1 MGRYYESETG
11 RSGKFALCRQP
22 STDPENFFGMEEM
35 QPNEITYTM
44 EKDNYDMVKKKVD
57 SLYDQLKVPKE
68 ERIYYM
74 KKDGEEEEKLL
85 DLFDK
90 YAYKKVNNAEVK
102 RYNKIDGFEHQTYYC
117 EEKNKTIIDVIE
129 DSALYCSRV
138 RLGLVILSDLQ
149 DDGYCELRAE
159 L

>member
-11 RSGKFALCRQP
+11 RSGKFALCRQQ
-22 STDPENFFGMEEM
+22 STDPGNFFGMEEM
-35 QPNEITYTM
+35 QPNEITYTLD
-44 EKDNYDMVKKKVD
+44 KDNYDMVKKKVD
-57 SLYDQLKVPKE
+57 SLYDQLKIPKE
-68 ERIYYM
+68 ERIYYL
-74 KKDGEEEEKLL
+74 KKDNEDELGDLL
-85 DLFDK
+85 EK
-90 YAYKKVNNAEVK
+90 YAYRKVNNAEIK

-117 EEKNKTIIDVIE
+117 EEKNKTIIDVLE
-129 DSALYCSRV
+129 GAGLCCSRV

>member
-11 RSGKFALCRQP
+11 RSGKFALGKQP
-22 STDPENFFGMEEM
+22 STDPGNFFGMEELE
-35 QPNEITYTM
+35 PNEITYVL
-44 EKDNYDMVKKKVD
+44 EKDNYDMVKEKVD
-57 SLYDQLKVPKE
+57 SLYDQLKVPKK
-68 ERIYYM
+68 ERIYYI
-74 KKDGEEEEKLL
+74 KKEGEKDKIS

-117 EEKNKTIIDVIE
+117 EEKNKTIIDVFE
-129 DSALYCSRV
+129 GAGLCCSRV

>member
-1 MGRYYESETG
+1 MGRFYESETG
-11 RSGKFALCRQP
+11 RSGKFTLCRQP
-22 STDPENFFGMEEM
+22 STDPGDFFGMEEM

-44 EKDNYDMVKKKVD
+44 EKDNYDMVKEKVD
-57 SLYDQLKVPKE
+57 SLYDQLKVPNEK
-68 ERIYYM
+68 RIYYL
-74 KKDGEEEEKLL
+74 KKDDEEKKLL

>member
-11 RSGKFALCRQP
+11 RGGKFALGKQP
-22 STDPENFFGMEEM
+22 STDPGDFFDMEE
-35 QPNEITYTM
+35 QEPNEITYTLD
-44 EKDNYDMVKKKVD
+44 ESNKDMVKKKVD
-57 SLYDQLKVPKE
+57 SLYDKLKVPKE

-74 KKDGEEEEKLL
+74 KKEGGKEKIL

-102 RYNKIDGFEHQTYYC
+102 RYNKIDGFDHETYYC
-117 EEKNKTIIDVIE
+117 EEKNKTIIDAIE
-129 DSALYCSRV
+129 GAGLCCSRV

>member
-11 RSGKFALCRQP
+11 RSGKFALGKQP
-22 STDPENFFGMEEM
+22 SADPGNFFGMEEM
-35 QPNEITYTM
+35 QPNEIIYM
-44 EKDNYDMVKKKVD
+44 LEKDNYDMVKKKVD
-57 SLYDQLKVPKE
+57 GLYDKLKIPKE
-68 ERIYYM
+68 ERIYYL
-74 KKDGEEEEKLL
+74 KKDEEDKLG
-85 DLFDK
+85 DLLWK

-117 EEKNKTIIDVIE
+117 EEKNKTIIDMFE
-129 DSALYCSRV
+129 DAGLCCSRV

-149 DDGYCELRAE
+149 DDDYCELRAE

>member
-1 MGRYYESETG
+1 MGRYFESETG
-11 RSGKFALCRQP
+11 RSGKFALGKQP
-22 STDPENFFGMEEM
+22 STDPGDFFGMEEM
-35 QPNEITYTM
+35 EPNEITYTL
-44 EKDNYDMVKKKVD
+44 EKDNYDMVKNKVD
-57 SLYDQLKVPKE
+57 SLYDKLKVPKE

-74 KKDGEEEEKLL
+74 KKEGGEEKML

-129 DSALYCSRV
+129 NSALYCSRV

>member
-1 MGRYYESETG
+1 MGRYFESETG
-11 RSGKFALCRQP
+11 RSGKFALGRQP
-22 STDPENFFGMEEM
+22 STDPSDFFGMEEM

-74 KKDGEEEEKLL
+74 KKDVEEEELL

>member
-11 RSGKFALCRQP
+11 RSGKFALGKQP
-22 STDPENFFGMEEM
+22 SDDPGNFFGMEEM
-35 QPNEITYTM
+35 QPNEITYTL

-57 SLYDQLKVPKE
+57 GLYDQLKVPKE
-68 ERIYYM
+68 ERIYYL
-74 KKDGEEEEKLL
+74 KKDDEDKLG
-85 DLFDK
+85 DLLEK

-117 EEKNKTIIDVIE
+117 EEKNKTIIDMFE
-129 DSALYCSRV
+129 DAGLCCSRV

-149 DDGYCELRAE
+149 DDDYCEIRAE

>member
-11 RSGKFALCRQP
+11 RSGKFALGKQP
-22 STDPENFFGMEEM
+22 SADPGNFFGMEEM
-35 QPNEITYTM
+35 QPNEIIYTL

-57 SLYDQLKVPKE
+57 GLYDKLKIPKE
-68 ERIYYM
+68 ERIYYL
-74 KKDGEEEEKLL
+74 KKDEEDKLG
-85 DLFDK
+85 DLLWK

-117 EEKNKTIIDVIE
+117 EEKNKTIIDMFE
-129 DSALYCSRV
+129 DAGLCCSRV

-149 DDGYCELRAE
+149 DDDYCELRAE

>member
-11 RSGKFALCRQP
+11 RSGKFALGKQS
-22 STDPENFFGMEEM
+22 STDPGDFFDMEEM
-35 QPNEITYTM
+35 EPNEITYTLG
-44 EKDNYDMVKKKVD
+44 KNNYDMVKKKVD

-74 KKDGEEEEKLL
+74 KKEGGEEKIL

-90 YAYKKVNNAEVK
+90 YAYKKVNNAEIK

-117 EEKNKTIIDVIE
+117 EVKNKIIIDVFE
-129 DSALYCSRV
+129 GAGLCCSRV

>member
-11 RSGKFALCRQP
+11 RSGKFALCKQP
-22 STDPENFFGMEEM
+22 STDPGDFFGMDEQ
-35 QPNEITYTM
+35 QPNEITYTLD
-44 EKDNYDMVKKKVD
+44 ERNKNMVKKKVD
-57 SLYDQLKVPKE
+57 SLYDQLKIPKE

-74 KKDGEEEEKLL
+74 KKEGGEEKIL

-117 EEKNKTIIDVIE
+117 DEKNKTIIDVFE
-129 DSALYCSRV
+129 GAALCCSRV

>member
-11 RSGKFALCRQP
+11 RSGKFALCIQP

-35 QPNEITYTM
+35 QPNEIIYTI

-74 KKDGEEEEKLL
+74 KKDGEEEKLL

-117 EEKNKTIIDVIE
+117 EEKNKTIIDEVE

-149 DDGYCELRAE
+149 DDGYCELRV
-159 L
+159 

>member
-1 MGRYYESETG
+1 
-11 RSGKFALCRQP
+11 
-22 STDPENFFGMEEM
+22 MEEM
-35 QPNEITYTM
+35 QPNEITYTL

-57 SLYDQLKVPKE
+57 GLYDKLKVPKE

-74 KKDGEEEEKLL
+74 KKEGGEEKLL

-90 YAYKKVNNAEVK
+90 YAYKKVNNAEIK
-102 RYNKIDGFEHQTYYC
+102 RYNKLDGFEHQIYYC
-117 EEKNKTIIDVIE
+117 EEKNKTIIDAFK
-129 DSALYCSRV
+129 DAGLCCSRV

-149 DDGYCELRAE
+149 DDDYCELKAE

>member
-1 MGRYYESETG
+1 MGRYFESETG
-11 RSGKFALCRQP
+11 RSGKFAFGKQP
-22 STDPENFFGMEEM
+22 STDPGDFFGMEEM
-35 QPNEITYTM
+35 QPNEITYTL

-74 KKDGEEEEKLL
+74 KKEGGEEKIL

-90 YAYKKVNNAEVK
+90 YAYKKVNNAEIK

-117 EEKNKTIIDVIE
+117 EEKNKTIIDVFE
-129 DSALYCSRV
+129 GAGLCCSRV

-149 DDGYCELRAE
+149 DDDYCELRAE